1 MNYAIGKRIE
11 SFRIIKNL
19 SREEMAKNLNISR
32 EQYELIESG
41 NVDFSFEILN
51 RISQCLSIEARELTN
66 IKEFKLTSY
75 FRDAGLGDGVIES
88 ISNIEKLMQMYNAQE
103 KIYNQ
108 GKEREA
114 TI

>member
-1 MNYAIGKRIE
+1 MVVVPHG
-11 SFRIIKNL
+11 
-19 SREEMAKNLNISR
+19 
-32 EQYELIESG
+32 
-41 NVDFSFEILN
+41 
-51 RISQCLSIEARELTN
+51 CLVV
-66 IKEFKLTSY
+66 KEFKLTSY

-88 ISNIEKLMQMYNAQE
+88 ICNIEQLMQMYNAQE